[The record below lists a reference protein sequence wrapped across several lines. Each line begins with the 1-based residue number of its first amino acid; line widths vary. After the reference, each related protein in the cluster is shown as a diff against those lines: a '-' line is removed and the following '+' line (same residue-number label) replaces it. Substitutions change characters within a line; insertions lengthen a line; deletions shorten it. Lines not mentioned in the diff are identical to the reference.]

1 MENEQA
7 ADAILS
13 VLQQLLEAAGPEW
26 TLEVLTALLQE
37 VGGGAEQM
45 PPEPEMMSP
54 GGPRSMGP
62 MTGLG
67 GASRPMPPV
76 RN

>member
-13 VLQQLLEAAGPEW
+13 ALQQLLEAAGPEW
-26 TLEVLTALLQE
+26 TLEALTALLQE

-45 PPEPEMMSP
+45 PPEA
-54 GGPRSMGP
+54 MGQP
-62 MTGLG
+62 
-67 GASRPMPPV
+67 APQAMPPAAPG
-76 RN
+76 RGMMGRKIN

>member
-26 TLEVLTALLQE
+26 TLEALTALLQE

-54 GGPRSMGP
+54 GGPS
-62 MTGLG
+62 
-67 GASRPMPPV
+67 AMPPMGK
-76 RN
+76 RNALAQ

>member
-26 TLEVLTALLQE
+26 TLEALTALMQE

-45 PPEPEMMSP
+45 PPEA
-54 GGPRSMGP
+54 MGQP
-62 MTGLG
+62 
-67 GASRPMPPV
+67 APQAMPPAAPG
-76 RN
+76 RGMMGRKIN

>member
-1 MENEQA
+1 MENEEMF
-7 ADAILS
+7 
-13 VLQQLLEAAGPEW
+13 QQLVQLLGELVTAAGPEW
-26 TLEVLTALLQE
+26 TLEALTALLQE

-54 GGPRSMGP
+54 GGPKSMGP

>member
-13 VLQQLLEAAGPEW
+13 ALQQLLEAQGPEW
-26 TLEVLTALLQE
+26 TLEFLNAGL
-37 VGGGAEQM
+37 AEAGQGSGEM

-54 GGPRSMGP
+54 GGPKSMGP